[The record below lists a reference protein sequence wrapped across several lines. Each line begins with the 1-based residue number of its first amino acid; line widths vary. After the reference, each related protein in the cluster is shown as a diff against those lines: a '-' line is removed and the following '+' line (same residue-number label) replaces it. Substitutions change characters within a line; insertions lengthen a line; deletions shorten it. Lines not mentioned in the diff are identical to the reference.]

1 METAMRNTENIADV
15 RLLTNAE
22 TENVTGGALA
32 LALIPAAAIF
42 CLQFGIGYGDLPLGT
57 TTEDA
62 AAALGVSYLL

>member
-1 METAMRNTENIADV
+1 MRNTENTADV
-15 RLLTNAE
+15 RLLANAE
-22 TENVTGGALA
+22 IENVTGGALA

-57 TTEDA
+57 TTKDA